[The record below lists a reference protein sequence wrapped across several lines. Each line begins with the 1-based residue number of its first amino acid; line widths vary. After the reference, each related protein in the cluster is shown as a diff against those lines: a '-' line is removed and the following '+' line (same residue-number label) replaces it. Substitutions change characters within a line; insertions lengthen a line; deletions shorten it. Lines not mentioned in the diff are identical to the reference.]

1 MKEDNGQGD
10 IETIDSDSVS
20 VTAARNLYRQ
30 SGRNDYESDI
40 ITIIHNNKKRVYLGR
55 AFFVSD
61 GEVRGER

>member
-55 AFFVSD
+55 AFSVCC
-61 GEVRGER
+61 ERE

>member
-30 SGRNDYESDI
+30 SGRNDYESYTV
-40 ITIIHNNKKRVYLGR
+40 TIIHNNKKRVYLGR

-61 GEVRGER
+61 REVRGKR